1 MYDQQNSMPPEHN
14 LPNIVQDA
22 FVVPDADRLEG
33 GKPGSRPRILLLYGS
48 LRARSYSRFLT
59 QEAARL
65 LHSFGAETRIFDPS
79 GLPLPD
85 DAPADHPK
93 VRELRSLS
101 EWAEGQVWC
110 SPERHGAMTGIMKAQ
125 IDWIPLS
132 LGSVRPTQG
141 KTLAVMQVSG
151 GSQSFNAVNQLRVL
165 GRWMRMITIPNQSSV
180 AKAYEQ
186 FDEAGRMKPSPYYDR
201 VVDVMEELMKFTLLT
216 RGFSGYLTDRYS
228 ERKEEVEKARA
239 LNRHLNAM

>member
-1 MYDQQNSMPPEHN
+1 MPGRFSLSAPLVVWRCFRCSSCASSRARNNPMYDQQNSMPPEHI

-65 LHSFGAETRIFDPS
+65 LHIFGAEPRIFDPA

-93 VRELRSLS
+93 VRELRSL
-101 EWAEGQVWC
+101 
-110 SPERHGAMTGIMKAQ
+110 
-125 IDWIPLS
+125 
-132 LGSVRPTQG
+132 
-141 KTLAVMQVSG
+141 
-151 GSQSFNAVNQLRVL
+151 
-165 GRWMRMITIPNQSSV
+165 
-180 AKAYEQ
+180 
-186 FDEAGRMKPSPYYDR
+186 
-201 VVDVMEELMKFTLLT
+201 
-216 RGFSGYLTDRYS
+216 
-228 ERKEEVEKARA
+228 
-239 LNRHLNAM
+239 